1 MAEVLNSVPD
11 GWEVKALGEVS
22 RIELGKTPSRSNS
35 IYWDTEKQ
43 TGNVWLSISDLPKQ
57 NLAVASDSKE
67 YLSDEG
73 ASISKIVPRETLM
86 VSFKLTLGRLAYA
99 GKDLYTN
106 EAIASLYL
114 FNPNQFAENY
124 LYYYLTFYDWDKA
137 AEGKEKI
144 KGKTLNKKILKE
156 LEILVPPLPEQE
168 RIVGV
173 LDEAFEGI
181 ATATAQ
187 AEKNLQNAREL
198 FQSVLQS
205 AFSQKGDDWGET
217 TLGEVCNF
225 LSGGTPSK
233 KNSSYWNGV
242 IPWISGKDMKSD
254 RLSDAALHISE
265 IAIQKSASKLAPV
278 GSLLILVRGMGL
290 ANGIAVAE
298 LTKACAF
305 NQDIKALLVFESVF
319 PRFLLRSLQAYFEEN
334 DILQRAAHGTLKIN
348 LDDLKAVRVALP
360 PFADQQTIV
369 KKLDALSE
377 ETKRLETIYQRK
389 LDALAELKQSLLQR
403 AFAGEL

>member
-205 AFSQKGDDWGET
+205 TFSQKGDDWVET
-217 TLGEVCNF
+217 TLGEVSVINYGYTAKANAEVVGPKF
-225 LSGGTPSK
+225 LRITDIQDGHVNWDTVPFCSLTEKEFKKHKLEKGDIVFARTGATTGKSFLLIDPPESVSASYLIRLRITDENLLPAYLRLFFQTEDYWRLIRDGTEGAAQGGF
-233 KNSSYWNGV
+233 N
-242 IPWISGKDMKSD
+242 
-254 RLSDAALHISE
+254 
-265 IAIQKSASKLAPV
+265 ASKLSK
-278 GSLLILVRGMGL
+278 SLF
-290 ANGIAVAE
+290 E
-298 LTKACAF
+298 KA
-305 NQDIKALLVFESVF
+305 KTY
-319 PRFLLRSLQAYFEEN
+319 R
-334 DILQRAAHGTLKIN
+334 T
-348 LDDLKAVRVALP
+348 
-360 PFADQQTIV
+360 
-369 KKLDALSE
+369 
-377 ETKRLETIYQRK
+377 
-389 LDALAELKQSLLQR
+389 
-403 AFAGEL
+403 